1 MYFIYSTLSTGGFS
15 AACSATGSGG
25 AVDDAALTLEAIVVV
40 EVGIGVELE
49 ADGTNIVVDVDDVGI
64 DGVVANVEGALAQ
77 RTGPNR

>member
-25 AVDDAALTLEAIVVV
+25 AADGAALTLGAIVIVK
-40 EVGIGVELE
+40 VGIGVEVE
-49 ADGTNIVVDVDDVGI
+49 VDGTNVVVDVDDVGI
-64 DGVVANVEGALAQ
+64 NGVVANVEGALAQ